1 MRRILAWTDLMASRL
16 SKVGV
21 IVCLSLIVFLSF
33 ASIVM
38 RWTGNSV
45 MWIDP
50 FVRYMVLFI
59 VFLGGSLAVDHNSH
73 IGIDLLSRLLARN
86 ALVQSKDIIKF
97 IILAASGLICLWLV
111 WASWEL
117 AAVLYSDGGTTLFGW
132 SEGTWAYVI
141 PCGFF
146 LLAFRFFARLI
157 LEMTKKEKRA

>member
-1 MRRILAWTDLMASRL
+1 MRKILAWIDLAASRF

-21 IVCLSLIVFLSF
+21 VACLSSIVFLSF

-38 RWTGNSV
+38 RWVGHSV
-45 MWIDP
+45 MWIDS

-59 VFLGGSLAVDHNSH
+59 VFLGGSLAIDSNSH
-73 IGIDLLSRLLARN
+73 IGIDLLSRLFAGNSFVGVRN
-86 ALVQSKDIIKF
+86 LIKF
-97 IILAASGLICLWLV
+97 IILATSGLICIWLL
-111 WASWEL
+111 WASWDL
-117 AAVLYSDGGTTLFGW
+117 AAILYREGSTTLFGW

-157 LEMTKKEKRA
+157 LEMTEPEKRS